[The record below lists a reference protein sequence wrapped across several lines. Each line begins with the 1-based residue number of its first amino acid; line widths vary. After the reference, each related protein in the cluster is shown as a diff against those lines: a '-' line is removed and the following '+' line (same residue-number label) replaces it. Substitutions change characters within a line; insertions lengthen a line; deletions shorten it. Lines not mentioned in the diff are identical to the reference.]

1 MGVLMTAGLPPVFLQ
16 ALMPAEGDTF
26 HAPTIMDLFP
36 PIVAFA
42 GTPFAID
49 RVMMIRI
56 IMCLVLVLC
65 LCLYATRA
73 KLIPGRAQ
81 TVMEYGLDFC
91 RKNISEEIIGKELG
105 RKYSPIIT
113 AIFFTVFFMNIAGI
127 IPGFNLA
134 GTAKPGFPLLLA
146 VFAWFVF
153 IYAGI
158 REIGFLN
165 FFKSSLFPPGVPWIL
180 YLLLTPIELISTF
193 IIRPF
198 TLFVRLLANMIAGH
212 FLLALTLSASNY
224 FLFAHLSALSPLG
237 ILTFAAAFA
246 FTLFEIL
253 VAFLQAYIFA
263 VLTAVYVNLSVHP
276 H

>member
-1 MGVLMTAGLPPVFLQ
+1 MGVQLTLMS
-16 ALMPAEGDTF
+16 ALMPALVPTEGDTF
-26 HAPTIMDLFP
+26 HAPTILDLFP
-36 PIVAFA
+36 PIVAFE
-42 GTPFAID
+42 GTPFALD
-49 RVMMIRI
+49 RVMMIRL
-56 IMCLVLVLC
+56 IMMLVLVLC
-65 LCLYATRA
+65 LVLYATRA

-81 TVMEYGLDFC
+81 MMMEFGFDFC
-91 RKNISEEIIGKELG
+91 RKNISEEIIGKEIG
-105 RKYSPIIT
+105 RKYAPIVT
-113 AIFFTVFFMNIAGI
+113 TIFFTVLFMNIAGI

-146 VFAWFVF
+146 IFAWFVF
-153 IYAGI
+153 VYAGI
-158 REIGFLN
+158 RETGVGHFL
-165 FFKSSLFPPGVPWIL
+165 KSSLFPPGVPWPL
-180 YLLLTPIELISTF
+180 YILLTPIEAISTF

-224 FLFAHLSALSPLG
+224 FLFAHLSAMSPLG

-263 VLTAVYVNLSVHP
+263 VLTAVYVNLSVHA

>member
-1 MGVLMTAGLPPVFLQ
+1 MGVQLTLMS
-16 ALMPAEGDTF
+16 ALVPNLVPATDDSF

-36 PIVAFA
+36 PVVAFA
-42 GTPFAID
+42 GTPFTID
-49 RVMMIRI
+49 RVMMIRL
-56 IMCLVLVLC
+56 IMTLLLVLC
-65 LCLYATRA
+65 LVLYATRA

-81 TVMEYGLDFC
+81 YMLEFGFKFC
-91 RKNISEEIIGKELG
+91 QESIAEEVIGKEIG
-105 RKYSPIIT
+105 RKYTPIIT
-113 AIFFTVFFMNIAGI
+113 TVFFSVLFMNIAGI

-134 GTAKPGFPLLLA
+134 GSAKPGFPLLLA

-158 REIGFLN
+158 RETGVGH
-165 FFKSSLFPPGVPWIL
+165 FFKSSLFPPGVPWPL
-180 YLLLTPIELISTF
+180 YLLLTPIEAISTF

-212 FLLALTLSASNY
+212 FLLALTLSATNY
-224 FLFAHLSALSPLG
+224 FLFAHLSALSPIG

-263 VLTAVYVNLSVHP
+263 ILTAVYVNLSVHA